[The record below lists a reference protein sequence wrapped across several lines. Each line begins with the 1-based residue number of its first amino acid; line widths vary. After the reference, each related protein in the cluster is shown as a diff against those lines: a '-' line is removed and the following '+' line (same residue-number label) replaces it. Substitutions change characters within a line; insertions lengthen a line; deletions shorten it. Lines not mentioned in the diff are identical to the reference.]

1 MLRMRFTGLR
11 APADRRQAH
20 LHHQLTDLGMK
31 LRQLNV
37 AVLLASAALLVEHL
51 GEFLNRLA
59 LPRCNLGRVQFVLG
73 RQLGDRL
80 LALDRL
86 KRHLG
91 FELSRESSPRPH
103 GDPSLYRRIHLTG
116 FDGLKCLTGRL
127 VPGVES
133 FAFAVMTTL
142 LWNQKGSRPRS
153 LGFLGLRLTRRLNRA
168 DYQIGGVLH
177 FASELK
183 P

>member
-1 MLRMRFTGLR
+1 MAWIAFRFGTC
-11 APADRRQAH
+11 AS
-20 LHHQLTDLGMK
+20 MVK

-37 AVLLASAALLVEHL
+37 AVLLAGAALLVEHL

-91 FELSRESSPRPH
+91 FELSRKSSPRPH
-103 GDPSLYRRIHLTG
+103 GEGARVQAPSAPRVPDVKPREAPSVPAVNYRITDETELGKGAEGVKFRDNIAAIEALKKIETEDRRPTPAEQRIFARYVG
-116 FDGLKCLTGRL
+116 WGAGKCFPPAGH
-127 VPGVES
+127 
-133 FAFAVMTTL
+133 
-142 LWNQKGSRPRS
+142 Q
-153 LGFLGLRLTRRLNRA
+153 
-168 DYQIGGVLH
+168 
-177 FASELK
+177 
-183 P
+183 